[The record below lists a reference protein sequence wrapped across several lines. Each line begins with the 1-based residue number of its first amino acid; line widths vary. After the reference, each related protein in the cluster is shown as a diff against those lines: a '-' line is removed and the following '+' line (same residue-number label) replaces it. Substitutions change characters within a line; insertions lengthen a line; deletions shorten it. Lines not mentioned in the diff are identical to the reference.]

1 MLDYI
6 ARKRSKS
13 SARHNICPE
22 QKRNRQNEGIFLIV
36 SIKLQYTC
44 MQVKRKASPGQQ
56 KTSWKRPDVYEQL
69 ASQTQDLSCLNDS
82 ICVHASQVQDKKI
95 CSERKRN
102 CQKKNRLRG
111 YFSMFQL
118 NFNTHACKSRARP
131 KIYVQNSKILFGKDR
146 MFINNLQV
154 KCKTCLP

>member
-1 MLDYI
+1 MRGYFSMFQSSFNTH
-6 ARKRSKS
+6 ACKS
-13 SARHNICPE
+13 STRQVQDSKKLVGKDQMFMNNL
-22 QKRNRQNEGIFLIV
+22 QVKRKTCLAEMT
-36 SIKLQYTC
+36 QYTC
-44 MQVKRKASPGQQ
+44 MQVKC
-56 KTSWKRPDVYEQL
+56 KT
-69 ASQTQDLSCLNDS
+69 
-82 ICVHASQVQDKKI
+82 KKI

-111 YFSMFQL
+111 YFSIFQL
-118 NFNTHACKSRARP
+118 NFNTHACKSSARP